1 MKLFCKIRRFY
12 SRGGKI
18 STQMEEKDFEEIY
31 EGTYLSTLKFITI
44 HCYHVS
50 DINDI
55 LQDTYVELY
64 KILCKK
70 RKLKVEN
77 KQSYICGIARNVIKR
92 YGAKKKDVISLAN
105 DEKEEIEVADT
116 FDLEQNFMHKQDVQK
131 VWEFIQKKDLVTSKI
146 FYLYFVL
153 GLKIMEIAQEL
164 TLNES
169 TVKNKIYRTQKEIQ
183 KQLGK
188 DVIGNDE

>member
-1 MKLFCKIRRFY
+1 
-12 SRGGKI
+12 
-18 STQMEEKDFEEIY
+18 MEEKDFEEIY

-70 RKLKVEN
+70 QKLNVEN

-92 YGAKKKDVISLAN
+92 YGAKKKNTISLVN

-131 VWEFIQKKDLVTSKI
+131 VWEFIQKKDLITSKV

-153 GLKIMEIAQEL
+153 GLKITEIAQEL
-164 TLNES
+164 RINES

-183 KQLGK
+183 KRLGK